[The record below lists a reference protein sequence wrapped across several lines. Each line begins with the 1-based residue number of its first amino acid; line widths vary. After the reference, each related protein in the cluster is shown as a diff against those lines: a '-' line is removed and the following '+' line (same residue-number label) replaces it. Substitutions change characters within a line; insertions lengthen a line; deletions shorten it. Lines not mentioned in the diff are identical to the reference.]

1 MAPHTCSGR
10 CAGVG
15 IFFDGV
21 TIAEN
26 SRPESGDC
34 REMADGRQQVE
45 VRLEDSP
52 AQRHIIKRPRLTKL
66 LDEAEARII
75 LLIAPAGYGKTTL
88 AREWTSQR
96 GRRGL
101 WYRARTGAS
110 DVAVVARGL
119 SAALAPLSPS
129 IERSAREMLAAL
141 STPEDEPEA
150 IADLLAEELDGWP
163 LSAWLVIDEYELAPN
178 GATMKLVER
187 FVQVS
192 GAHVLLTSRER
203 PSWIE
208 PRDLLYG
215 DAFELRQA
223 ALSMTLEE
231 ASQVLESATHA
242 PAGLVALAD
251 GWPAVIGLAALL
263 PGEVNPTSD
272 VQSAL
277 FDYVAQELFDGLD
290 PDVQRHLVL
299 LSVPSTLSPG
309 LVQAAVGEDSERV
322 LDASSRAGLMTSRA
336 GHDPEIHPLCR
347 AFLEQKAWD
356 IGVRRDQIDMMAL
369 YLIETAQW
377 DEAFELIRRFA
388 LRERLPALIERG
400 LRRVLSDGRLAAVR
414 QWITWADEQ
423 QIEAP
428 ELALARAEVYLRR
441 GDWEVSEALA
451 MTCAQT
457 LKSRE
462 LVAQAHL
469 CAGAAAHL
477 LDHVDR
483 AWDHYGSALESDA
496 AEIRR
501 RALWGRF
508 VGSYWTKRPDYR
520 SALTALEE
528 AVDPSP
534 DHLLRLRQAKLVTA
548 GRDGNIS
555 EALAGA
561 LAVEPLLSH
570 IEDPFIRSGF
580 LNNVAYALGLA
591 SRYAEAEMFSKRQVE
606 EARRFRLNFALPS
619 ALINLAVARLGLGS
633 YTAAVS
639 LIERSEREDA
649 THDSF
654 LRVKREIIRACI
666 ALSRGEAQVA
676 LRELSTTSLDDARS
690 DIVGEAL
697 ATRALAE
704 ACCGDARSAK
714 RTITIAEP
722 MAADVTS
729 QVILAATTAIL
740 ALEDAGPSL
749 KRQLDVFAATITSTG
764 CFDNAVCAM
773 RARPQLVDASREHSA
788 MRDVIRVAAT
798 RSGDV
803 ALALAGG
810 ISLRRQRERRALSGR
825 ECEVL
830 QLVAEGFHNDEIG
843 RRLFISPKTVK
854 THLQNIF
861 EKLHVNSRTE
871 AVVKAKEAGLLS

>member
-1 MAPHTCSGR
+1 
-10 CAGVG
+10 
-15 IFFDGV
+15 
-21 TIAEN
+21 
-26 SRPESGDC
+26 
-34 REMADGRQQVE
+34 
-45 VRLEDSP
+45 
-52 AQRHIIKRPRLTKL
+52 
-66 LDEAEARII
+66 
-75 LLIAPAGYGKTTL
+75 
-88 AREWTSQR
+88 
-96 GRRGL
+96 
-101 WYRARTGAS
+101 
-110 DVAVVARGL
+110 
-119 SAALAPLSPS
+119 
-129 IERSAREMLAAL
+129 
-141 STPEDEPEA
+141 
-150 IADLLAEELDGWP
+150 
-163 LSAWLVIDEYELAPN
+163 
-178 GATMKLVER
+178 
-187 FVQVS
+187 
-192 GAHVLLTSRER
+192 
-203 PSWIE
+203 
-208 PRDLLYG
+208 
-215 DAFELRQA
+215 
-223 ALSMTLEE
+223 
-231 ASQVLESATHA
+231 
-242 PAGLVALAD
+242 
-251 GWPAVIGLAALL
+251 
-263 PGEVNPTSD
+263 
-272 VQSAL
+272 
-277 FDYVAQELFDGLD
+277 
-290 PDVQRHLVL
+290 
-299 LSVPSTLSPG
+299 
-309 LVQAAVGEDSERV
+309 V
-322 LDASSRAGLMTSRA
+322 LDATSRAGLVTVRA

-347 AFLEQKAWD
+347 AFLEQKTSD
-356 IGVRRDQIDMMAL
+356 IGVRRDQIDTMTL
-369 YLIETAQW
+369 YLIEANQW
-377 DEAFELIRRFA
+377 DEAFDLMRRFA
-388 LRERLPALIERG
+388 LRERLPLLIERG
-400 LRRVLSDGRLAAVR
+400 LRRVLSDGRLAAVQ
-414 QWITWADEQ
+414 QWIAWADDE

-441 GDWEVSEALA
+441 GDWDVSEELA
-451 MTCAQT
+451 MTCART

-477 LDHVDR
+477 LDQVDR
-483 AWDHYGSALESDA
+483 AWDHYGKALDSDA
-496 AEIRR
+496 SSETRR

-520 SALTALEE
+520 SALTALEQ

-561 LAVEPLLSH
+561 LAVEPLLAH
-570 IEDPFIRSGF
+570 VEDPFIRSGF

-591 SRYAEAEMFSKRQVE
+591 SRYAEAEVFSTRQVE

-633 YTAAVS
+633 YTAAAS

-666 ALSRGEAQVA
+666 ALSRGEAVA
-676 LRELSTTSLDDARS
+676 ALNELSTTPLDDARS

-704 ACCGDARSAK
+704 ACCGDTPSAE
-714 RTITIAEP
+714 RTIATAQP

-740 ALEDAGPSL
+740 ALTYASPSL
-749 KRQLDVFAATITSTG
+749 ERHLDAFAQTITSTG

-773 RARPQLVDASREHSA
+773 RAHPQLVDASKEHAA
-788 MRDVIRVAAT
+788 MREVIQIAAA
-798 RSGDV
+798 RSGDA
-803 ALALAGG
+803 ALAFAVGTP
-810 ISLRRQRERRALSGR
+810 IRRPREHKALSGR

-871 AVVKAKEAGLLS
+871 AAIKAKEAGLLG

>member
-1 MAPHTCSGR
+1 M
-10 CAGVG
+10 
-15 IFFDGV
+15 
-21 TIAEN
+21 E
-26 SRPESGDC
+26 
-34 REMADGRQQVE
+34 DGRQQVE
-45 VRLEDSP
+45 VRLEEAP
-52 AQRHIIKRPRLTKL
+52 AQRHVIRRPRLTKL
-66 LDEAEARII
+66 LDEANARII
-75 LLIAPAGYGKTTL
+75 LLVAPAGYGKTTL

-96 GRRGL
+96 GRCAL

-119 SAALAPLSPS
+119 SLALAPLSPS
-129 IERSAREMLAAL
+129 IERSVREMLAAL
-141 STPEDEPEA
+141 RTPEDEPEA

-163 LSAWLVIDEYELAPN
+163 LGTWLVVDEYELAPQ
-178 GATMKLVER
+178 GAPMKLVER

-192 GAHVLLTSRER
+192 GAHVLITSRER

-231 ASQVLESATHA
+231 ASQVLESATQV

-299 LSVPSTLSPG
+299 LAVPSTLSPG
-309 LVQAAVGEDSERV
+309 LIHAAVGEDAERV
-322 LDASSRAGLMTSRA
+322 LYASTRAGLMTIRS
-336 GHDPEIHPLCR
+336 GHDLEIHPLCR
-347 AFLEQKAWD
+347 AFLEQKATD
-356 IGVRRDQIDMMAL
+356 TGVRREQIDTMAV
-369 YLIETAQW
+369 YLIEAAQW
-377 DEAFELIRRFA
+377 DEAFDLIRRFA
-388 LRERLPALIERG
+388 LRERLPLLIERG
-400 LRRVLSDGRLAAVR
+400 LRRVLSDGRIAAVQ
-414 QWITWADEQ
+414 QWIAWADAE
-423 QIEAP
+423 QIEVP
-428 ELALARAEVYLRR
+428 ELALMRAEVYLRR
-441 GDWEVSEALA
+441 GDWDVSEELA
-451 MTCAQT
+451 TRCART
-457 LKSRE
+457 LKSRA

-477 LDHVDR
+477 LDQVDR
-483 AWDHYGSALESDA
+483 AWDHYGKAIDSDDSS
-496 AEIRR
+496 EIRR

-508 VGSYWTKRPDYR
+508 VGSYWTRRPDYR
-520 SALTALEE
+520 SALTALERE
-528 AVDPSP
+528 VDPSP
-534 DHLLRLRQAKLVTA
+534 DHLVRLRQAKLVTA

-555 EALAGA
+555 EALTAA
-561 LAVEPLLSH
+561 LAVEPLLEH
-570 IEDPFIRSGF
+570 VEDPFIRSGF

-591 SRYAEAEMFSKRQVE
+591 SRYAEAEVFSTRQVE
-606 EARRFRLNFALPS
+606 EAKRFRLNFALPS
-619 ALINLAVARLGLGS
+619 ALINLAAARLGLGS
-633 YTAAVS
+633 YTAAAS
-639 LIERSEREDA
+639 LIERSEHEDA

-654 LRVKREIIRACI
+654 LRVKREIVRACI
-666 ALSRGEAQVA
+666 ALSRGEADVA
-676 LRELSTTSLDDARS
+676 LDGLNTTPLDDARS

-714 RTITIAEP
+714 STIATAEP

-729 QVILAATTAIL
+729 HVVLAATTAIL
-740 ALEDAGPSL
+740 ALEDAGPTL
-749 KRQLDVFAATITSTG
+749 ERHLAAFAQTVMSTG

-773 RARPQLVDASREHSA
+773 RANPQLLDASKEQPA
-788 MRDVIRVAAT
+788 MRKVIYIAAS
-798 RSGDV
+798 RSGDA
-803 ALALAGG
+803 ALALAVGKP
-810 ISLRRQRERRALSGR
+810 IRRQREHKTLSGR

-861 EKLHVNSRTE
+861 GKLQVSSRTE
-871 AVVKAKEAGLLS
+871 AAIKAKEAGLLR